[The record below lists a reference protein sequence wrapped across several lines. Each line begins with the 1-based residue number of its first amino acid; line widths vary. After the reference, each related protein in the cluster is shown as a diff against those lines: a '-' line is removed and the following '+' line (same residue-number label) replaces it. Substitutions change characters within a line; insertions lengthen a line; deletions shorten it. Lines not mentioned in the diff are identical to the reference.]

1 MLLPIFYSTVFYYH
15 LNNFLRENKM
25 RTENIITSLNV
36 LLNSCF
42 VILNSAFFLENYI
55 SDKFYYNSLLC
66 CVGFYINDL
75 FFKQNTRKEFLI
87 KSIHHFLSFMGIIT
101 FHKYKVIV
109 AKLFLTE
116 ITNLPLQIRNISK
129 EINFSKSLGTSCII
143 LFYFM
148 FLKMRVINGYEIK
161 NEICSHNNTKDCFLV
176 NGIYLLWIYWFC
188 LLNLKIFQLLKSI
201 ISF

>member
-1 MLLPIFYSTVFYYH
+1 MVRMKIL
-15 LNNFLRENKM
+15 KM
-25 RTENIITSLNV
+25 IETS
-36 LLNSCF
+36 
-42 VILNSAFFLENYI
+42 
-55 SDKFYYNSLLC
+55 
-66 CVGFYINDL
+66 
-75 FFKQNTRKEFLI
+75 
-87 KSIHHFLSFMGIIT
+87 MGIIT
-101 FHKYKVIV
+101 FHNYKVIV

-148 FLKMRVINGYEIK
+148 FLKMRVINGYEVK
-161 NEICSHNNTKDCFLV
+161 NEICLHNNTRDCFLV